1 MRIPIVSAPLADV
14 DVMRTGAVLGQ
25 RLLAVTRND
34 FDVNAG
40 AFGGLLEGLGDALE
54 RLHRAHVDGHFETVR
69 ITGFGQQLFG
79 ALDIE
84 FVRVVSA
91 GTEQAHRQK
100 VLVNRADVL
109 MREQDLKYDQLMQE
123 LNANIA
129 IVPDITV
136 KDYVQRVLESIG
148 KDDCSK
154 ENARLL
160 NKLVDFISGAI
171 KYNRML
177 QFSKLKSKSV
187 GAGRKRKTR
196 IVKCKHKHIR
206 ITRKMMK

>member
-1 MRIPIVSAPLADV
+1 
-14 DVMRTGAVLGQ
+14 
-25 RLLAVTRND
+25 
-34 FDVNAG
+34 
-40 AFGGLLEGLGDALE
+40 
-54 RLHRAHVDGHFETVR
+54 
-69 ITGFGQQLFG
+69 
-79 ALDIE
+79 
-84 FVRVVSA
+84 
-91 GTEQAHRQK
+91 
-100 VLVNRADVL
+100 
-109 MREQDLKYDQLMQE
+109 MQE

-196 IVKCKHKHIR
+196 IVKCKHKHTKSI
-206 ITRKMMK
+206 RKMMK